1 MLIDGNNRSE
11 LTCAHCIDLHCTRAW
26 SNNPDFVLALA
37 KAGCKRKFMLC
48 TFRVKYDL
56 TENKELQVL
65 SLLHLMGDRKL

>member
-1 MLIDGNNRSE
+1 
-11 LTCAHCIDLHCTRAW
+11 
-26 SNNPDFVLALA
+26 
-37 KAGCKRKFMLC
+37 MLC